1 MAFAGIIKGNT
12 PTLNEIDS
20 IFEKNAPTKNG
31 IWVVEKDRNKILNYL
46 NNNDNLNC
54 KYKINEGY
62 LEMSDDENASSLDKK
77 IRKIID
83 SNKQIIIDISSVY
96 YMVDTVT
103 GDIVDNPYNEL
114 SKSQTYEYVQDN
126 NKMIIFVTEN
136 KEKNLTENDI
146 FDSIINLLNSID

>member
-1 MAFAGIIKGNT
+1 MIKGNT

-20 IFEKNAPTKNG
+20 IFEKNAPSKNG

-103 GDIVDNPYNEL
+103 GNIVDNPYNEL
-114 SKSQTYEYVQDN
+114 SKSQTYEYVQDK
-126 NKMIIFVTEN
+126 NKMIIFITEN
-136 KEKNLTENDI
+136 SEEILTENDI

>member
-1 MAFAGIIKGNT
+1 MITGNA

-31 IWVVEKDRNKILNYL
+31 IWIIEKDRNKILNYL
-46 NNNDNLNC
+46 NNNDKLDF
-54 KYKINEGY
+54 KYKIEDGY
-62 LEMSDDENASSLDKK
+62 LKISDDSKSSSLDKK

-83 SNKQIIIDISSVY
+83 GNKQIILDISSVY

-114 SKSQTYEYVQDN
+114 SKSQTYEYVQDE

-136 KEKNLTENDI
+136 AEKILTENDI
-146 FDSIINLLNSID
+146 FDSIINLLD

>member
-1 MAFAGIIKGNT
+1 MITGNA

-31 IWVVEKDRNKILNYL
+31 IWIIEKDRNKILNYL
-46 NNNDNLNC
+46 NNNDKLDC
-54 KYKINEGY
+54 KYKIEDGY
-62 LEMSDDENASSLDKK
+62 LKISDDAKSSSLDKK

-83 SNKQIIIDISSVY
+83 GNKQIILDISSVY

-114 SKSQTYEYVQDN
+114 SKSQTYEYVQDE

-136 KEKNLTENDI
+136 AEKILTENDI
-146 FDSIINLLNSID
+146 FDSIINLLN

>member
-1 MAFAGIIKGNT
+1 MITGNA

-31 IWVVEKDRNKILNYL
+31 IWIIEKDRNKILNYL
-46 NNNDNLNC
+46 NNNDKLDC
-54 KYKINEGY
+54 KYKIEDGY
-62 LEMSDDENASSLDKK
+62 LKISDDAKSSSLDKK

-83 SNKQIIIDISSVY
+83 GNKQIILDISSVY

-114 SKSQTYEYVQDN
+114 SKSQTYEYVQDE

-136 KEKNLTENDI
+136 AEKILTENDI
-146 FDSIINLLNSID
+146 FDSIINLLD

>member
-1 MAFAGIIKGNT
+1 MITGNA

-31 IWVVEKDRNKILNYL
+31 ICIIEKDRNKILNYL
-46 NNNDNLNC
+46 NNNDKLDF
-54 KYKINEGY
+54 KYKIEDGY
-62 LEMSDDENASSLDKK
+62 LKISDDANSSSLDKK

-83 SNKQIIIDISSVY
+83 GNKQIILDISSVY

-114 SKSQTYEYVQDN
+114 SKSQTYEYVQDE

-136 KEKNLTENDI
+136 AEKILTENDI
-146 FDSIINLLNSID
+146 FDSIINLLD

>member
-1 MAFAGIIKGNT
+1 MITGNA

-31 IWVVEKDRNKILNYL
+31 IWIIEKDRNKILNYL
-46 NNNDNLNC
+46 NNNDKLDC
-54 KYKINEGY
+54 KYKIEDGY
-62 LEMSDDENASSLDKK
+62 LKISDDAKSSSLDKK

-83 SNKQIIIDISSVY
+83 GNKQIILDISSVY

-114 SKSQTYEYVQDN
+114 SKSQTYEYVQDE

-136 KEKNLTENDI
+136 AEKVLTENDI
-146 FDSIINLLNSID
+146 FDSIINLLD